1 MAFGIPLL
9 NEVHLSTAVSNLK
22 DQFFLPET
30 IRKLGNNLETVHA
43 GFSAQDFVS
52 TVLSD
57 PWDSLEL
64 MDRMRRVADCVREHL
79 PDDYPEALNIL
90 RSAAAG
96 IEGFDSLVFPDFVQ
110 RYGLEYPDESIA
122 ALQHFTELCS
132 SEFAVRPFIMQ
143 YPKRMFK
150 QLKRWAKSKNQHH
163 RRLASEGCRPRLPWA
178 AALKDLKKD
187 PTPIF
192 AILEILKED
201 SELYVRRSVANNLND
216 ISKDHPNRVIELA
229 KRWKG
234 NSEHTDW
241 IIKHACRTLL
251 KQGRT
256 EVLQLFG
263 FSSPDSIH
271 VAPLEWDR
279 KQIAIGDSIVFSSKI
294 QTSKA
299 SLGKLRL
306 EYVVHF
312 VKKNGTTSPKVFHIS
327 ERMEQAKE
335 MSIEK
340 RHRFADLS
348 TRKHYPGTHRF
359 ELRVN
364 GVVKSEGEIELA

>member
-1 MAFGIPLL
+1 M
-9 NEVHLSTAVSNLK
+9 SNLK
-22 DQFFLPET
+22 DQFFLPEM
-30 IRKLGNNLETVHA
+30 IEKLGSSLETEHA
-43 GFSAQDFVS
+43 GFSAQAFVS

-57 PWDSLEL
+57 PWVSLEL
-64 MDRMRRVADCVREHL
+64 TDRMRRIADCLREYL
-79 PDDYPEALNIL
+79 PYDYPEALSLL

-110 RYGLEYPDESIA
+110 RYGLDYPDESIP

-132 SEFAVRPFIMQ
+132 SEFAVRPFILR

-150 QLKRWAKSKNQHH
+150 QLERWAKSKNQHH

-187 PTPIF
+187 PSPIF
-192 AILEILKED
+192 PILEILKED
-201 SELYVRRSVANNLND
+201 PELYVRRSVANNLND
-216 ISKDHPNRVIELA
+216 ISKDHPDRVIELV

-234 NSEHTDW
+234 KSEDTDW

-256 EVLQLFG
+256 EVLKLFG
-263 FSSPDSIH
+263 FSSPNSIQ
-271 VAPLEWDR
+271 VTPLKWDR
-279 KQIAIGDSIVFSSKI
+279 KRIAVGDSTVFSSKI
-294 QTSKA
+294 QTSNA

-312 VKKNGTTSPKVFHIS
+312 VKKNGTTSPKVFQIS
-327 ERMEQAKE
+327 ERVESAKE

-340 RHRFADLS
+340 HHRFADLS
-348 TRKHYPGTHRF
+348 TRKHYPGIHRF

-364 GVVKSEGEIELA
+364 GVVKSEGEIELV